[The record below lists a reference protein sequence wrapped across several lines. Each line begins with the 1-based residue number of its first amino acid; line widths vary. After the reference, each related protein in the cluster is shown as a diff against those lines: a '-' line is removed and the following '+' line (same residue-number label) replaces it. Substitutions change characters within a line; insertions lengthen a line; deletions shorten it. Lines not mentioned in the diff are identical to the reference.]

1 MAKYTT
7 DVVASCIFA
16 IDAQSFVKENPEI
29 REMGKRIMNFNFIA
43 QLDAEEFFIRIMRDA
58 IRYRKENNINRTDY
72 LDHLLQLQDRKQIT
86 DIDIAGHGVSFFA
99 DGFETSSML
108 LTYCLY
114 DLATNPDV
122 QEALR
127 AEIRTV
133 RQNNEGGLSYEN
145 LMEMILLEEVVC
157 ESLRMHPIISVM
169 AKRCTADTT
178 LVGPKDRK
186 IVVKKGTTV
195 TLPYYSINFDP
206 TYYEDPYRYNPER
219 FSPANGGSKA
229 YRERG
234 VYFPFSDGPRM
245 CLGMRFAQAQVKRAI
260 VEIIE
265 NFRVTVNRKTKEP
278 FEMDSELFML
288 FPKGIGTCGFIGLVY
303 FFLCWNFDYWER
315 FGIKGP
321 KPKLLYGNLPYLL
334 TKRRH
339 MVYNYDQIYNDFKDE
354 PVVGYFSIRTPQ
366 LMVRDPDLIKE
377 VLCNNFQSFSDNDF
391 SDAID
396 EKSDPLMA
404 RNPFT
409 SSGEKW
415 KKRRAEITP
424 AFTNN
429 RIKALVH
436 LMDEVCERMTKH
448 VKDHV
453 DMGNGAATLDA
464 KELTN
469 KYTTDVV
476 ASCIFAING
485 ESFVKENSE
494 IRQMGK
500 RIMNFNFVV
509 QFALLVIAFCPTLKR
524 FYKFTFIPKATQEFF
539 IRIMRDAIRFRRD
552 NKINRTDYLDHLLQL
567 QDRKQ
572 ITDIDMA
579 GHGVSFFLDGVETSS
594 FVLTYCLYDLATNS
608 DVQQALRREIRAV
621 KPTKEHPI
629 SYENLME
636 MPLLEQIICESLRM
650 HPIIS
655 VLRKRCTADTTLVGR
670 KDHSIPIKKG
680 TMVVLPYYSINFDPT
695 YYEDPYRYN
704 PERFSPANGGSK
716 AYRERGVY
724 FPFGDGPRMCLG
736 MRFAQTQVKRA
747 IVEIIESFQIRVSR
761 KTKEPFEMDPSQFI
775 LIPNGSIW
783 LDYEP
788 IP

>member
-1 MAKYTT
+1 MLFALLAIVAGVLAVVYLFLTWEFGYWEKYGVRGPKPKLLFGNLPFLLSKKRHMLYNYDQIYNDYKDEPVVGYYSVRTPQLMIRDPGLIKEVLSKGFHNFADNDFSDTVDEKSDPLLARNPFSLSGEKWKNRRAEITPAFTNNRIKALVHLMDEVCERMNKYVKTQAAGNGGIASLDAKELMAKYTT

-43 QLDAEEFFIRIMRDA
+43 QLVLLLTTFVPSVKRFYKFTFIPKDAEEFFIRIMRDA

-278 FEMDSELFML
+278 FEMD
-288 FPKGIGTCGFIGLVY
+288 
-303 FFLCWNFDYWER
+303 
-315 FGIKGP
+315 
-321 KPKLLYGNLPYLL
+321 
-334 TKRRH
+334 
-339 MVYNYDQIYNDFKDE
+339 
-354 PVVGYFSIRTPQ
+354 
-366 LMVRDPDLIKE
+366 
-377 VLCNNFQSFSDNDF
+377 
-391 SDAID
+391 
-396 EKSDPLMA
+396 
-404 RNPFT
+404 
-409 SSGEKW
+409 
-415 KKRRAEITP
+415 
-424 AFTNN
+424 
-429 RIKALVH
+429 
-436 LMDEVCERMTKH
+436 
-448 VKDHV
+448 
-453 DMGNGAATLDA
+453 
-464 KELTN
+464 
-469 KYTTDVV
+469 
-476 ASCIFAING
+476 
-485 ESFVKENSE
+485 
-494 IRQMGK
+494 
-500 RIMNFNFVV
+500 
-509 QFALLVIAFCPTLKR
+509 
-524 FYKFTFIPKATQEFF
+524 
-539 IRIMRDAIRFRRD
+539 
-552 NKINRTDYLDHLLQL
+552 
-567 QDRKQ
+567 
-572 ITDIDMA
+572 
-579 GHGVSFFLDGVETSS
+579 
-594 FVLTYCLYDLATNS
+594 
-608 DVQQALRREIRAV
+608 
-621 KPTKEHPI
+621 
-629 SYENLME
+629 
-636 MPLLEQIICESLRM
+636 
-650 HPIIS
+650 
-655 VLRKRCTADTTLVGR
+655 
-670 KDHSIPIKKG
+670 
-680 TMVVLPYYSINFDPT
+680 
-695 YYEDPYRYN
+695 
-704 PERFSPANGGSK
+704 
-716 AYRERGVY
+716 
-724 FPFGDGPRMCLG
+724 
-736 MRFAQTQVKRA
+736 
-747 IVEIIESFQIRVSR
+747 
-761 KTKEPFEMDPSQFI
+761 PSQFI